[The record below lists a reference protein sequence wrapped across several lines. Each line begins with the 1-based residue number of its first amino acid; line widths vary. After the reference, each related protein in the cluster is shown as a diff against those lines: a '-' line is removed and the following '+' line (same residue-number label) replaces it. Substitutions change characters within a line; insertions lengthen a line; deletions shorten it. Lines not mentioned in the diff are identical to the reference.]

1 MMRLF
6 QILCIIFAVF
16 AVSCKEE
23 TSPEEL
29 AAKAAKIYYEHLFSG
44 NYSEYLSGLDGT
56 DSIPEN
62 YREQLLV
69 NVKQFVVSQK
79 AIHNGIGEVRVL
91 RSQTDSVAGYTN
103 VFLLLCFGDSV
114 KEEVVVPM
122 VERDGVWRMK

>member
-1 MMRLF
+1 MRLV
-6 QILCIIFAVF
+6 QILCLVSVVL

-23 TSPEEL
+23 PSPEEL
-29 AAKAAKIYYEHLFSG
+29 AAKAAKTYYDHLISG

-56 DSIPEN
+56 EGIPES

-69 NVKQFVVSQK
+69 NAKQFVLSQK
-79 AIHNGIGEVRVL
+79 DMHNGIGEVRVL
-91 RSQTDSVAGYTN
+91 RSQTDSIGGYTN

-122 VERDGVWRMK
+122 VSRNGEWKMK